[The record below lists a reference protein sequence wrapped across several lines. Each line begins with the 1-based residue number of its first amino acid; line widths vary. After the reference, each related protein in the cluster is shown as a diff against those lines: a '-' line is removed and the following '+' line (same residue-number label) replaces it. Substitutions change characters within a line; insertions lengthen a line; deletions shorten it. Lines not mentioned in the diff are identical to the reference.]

1 MLIKCDVIINSM
13 SKITHYVSSGTHKKY
28 SLFHFM
34 KLYIHVV
41 LFSKIS
47 SNLERGSFKAFTIN
61 RVFNGK
67 IMLMFCKSY
76 SLFFIYILSYTRLLI
91 DVKLAEN
98 FVVYN

>member
-1 MLIKCDVIINSM
+1 MLYFLV
-13 SKITHYVSSGTHKKY
+13 KY
-28 SLFHFM
+28 RPIWREAHLRH
-34 KLYIHVV
+34 LPY
-41 LFSKIS
+41 
-47 SNLERGSFKAFTIN
+47 

-67 IMLMFCKSY
+67 IMLIFCKSY